1 MATQDLA
8 PGGAPAAPTGAVART
23 FQKAREAKLP
33 WVPIVVLIL
42 LLVSAIFAPLLAPH
56 DPGQLNKRD
65 REVAP
70 FTTSKFLL
78 GTDKSGKDIL
88 SRIIYGARTS
98 VFISLVAL
106 GTGAIVGTAI
116 GIVSGYYGGRLDVGL
131 MRLVDAVLGFPTVLL
146 ALIIVSI
153 VGGAGVGN
161 VIIAVAATVWA
172 RFARQARGEVLS
184 IKERDFVTLAHIAG
198 VSAPVIMWRHIF
210 PNVINTV
217 QIVASL
223 LVGQTILLEA
233 SLSFLGVGVPP
244 GDPAWGVMVSEGR
257 DQIFEIWWLALFPGL
272 AITIVVMSMN
282 FFGDWLRDYLDPK
295 LRRAG

>member
-8 PGGAPAAPTGAVART
+8 TTAAQTGQMSRF
-23 FQKAREAKLP
+23 FQKARELRLP
-33 WVPIVVLIL
+33 WVPIAV
-42 LLVSAIFAPLLAPH
+42 LLVLVVAAVFAPLLAPH
-56 DPGQLNKRD
+56 DPEQLNKRD
-65 REVAP
+65 REVPP
-70 FTTSKFLL
+70 FETSQFLL

-88 SRIIYGARTS
+88 SRLIYGARTS

-106 GTGAIVGTAI
+106 GTGAVVGSAI
-116 GIVSGYYGGRLDVGL
+116 GVVSGYFGGRTDIIL

-146 ALIIVSI
+146 ALIIVAI
-153 VGGAGVGN
+153 AGGAGIGN
-161 VIIAVAATVWA
+161 VIFAVAATVWA

-184 IKERDFVTLAHIAG
+184 IKERDFVTLAIVAG

-210 PNVINTV
+210 PNVINTIL
-217 QIVASL
+217 IVISL

-244 GDPAWGVMVSEGR
+244 GDPAWGIMVSEGR

-272 AITIVVMSMN
+272 AITIVVMAMN
-282 FFGDWLRDYLDPK
+282 FFGDWLRDTLDPR
-295 LRRAG
+295 LRRTR